1 LRGRWRRFKRNEP
14 RRREFPT
21 NRRFAR
27 ALNLR
32 HYGGNS
38 SAFACTKK
46 EEPAMIRNT
55 VLAAV
60 LSAVLVSA
68 AAQSTVHFGANDA
81 IDPNEVA
88 RILGGEQPRI
98 RTRSLKL
105 LDQPQAEQVEVKASA
120 LSLPVQFAFDSAEIL
135 PAARAQLDAVAA
147 GIKLLPPT
155 RTVVIEGHTDA
166 IGPEDYNLNLSQRRA
181 AAVRMYLVRVHGIDA
196 RRLKHIGFGE
206 YKPIEGLDPAAA
218 ENRRVQFRGE

>member
-1 LRGRWRRFKRNEP
+1 
-14 RRREFPT
+14 
-21 NRRFAR
+21 
-27 ALNLR
+27 
-32 HYGGNS
+32 
-38 SAFACTKK
+38 
-46 EEPAMIRNT
+46 MIRKT
-55 VLAAV
+55 LSAAW
-60 LSAVLVSA
+60 LSAVLVSAA

-105 LDQPQAEQVEVKASA
+105 LDSQQAERVEVKASA

-155 RTVVIEGHTDA
+155 RGVVIEGHTDS
-166 IGPEDYNLNLSQRRA
+166 IGPEDYNLALSQRRA
-181 AAVRMYLVRVHGIDA
+181 AAVRTYLVRVHGIDA
-196 RRLKHIGFGE
+196 RRLKHVGFGE